1 MAVVQKLVTE
11 KKKKKKKK
19 RKNIFPRRLSESSG
33 TFQRRN
39 SVEIKLIKT
48 N

>member
-11 KKKKKKKK
+11 KKKKKKE